1 MVVVRI
7 EMRTVEV
14 VLRIVVSKVV
24 RDRMVDKGTFVIL
37 ELLLYMKML
46 LVFIIIHQNPD
57 FDADFIAE
65 INLPANQVTSFSS
78 EDFNKFHPFNNVK

>member
-24 RDRMVDKGTFVIL
+24 RDRMVDKGIL

-78 EDFNKFHPFNNVK
+78 EDFNKFHPFYNVK

>member
-24 RDRMVDKGTFVIL
+24 RDRMVDKGIL